1 MLDKDDITKEEFDL
15 YRNVQM
21 SGEYN
26 MITQA
31 SDAMEAADLDKE
43 TYWTI
48 IKNYSYLRQKFTK
61 KNVREAKEFLESVG
75 FTLQEETEGDR
86 NHMIW
91 HKKPTNLFR
100 AAVCCLEYG
109 NKPRSKDLLNDYVV
123 TNWHNLVPL
132 MSTQTTK
139 GENYFEHIP
148 DWKHNASY
156 WSLTSVGYEKYKE
169 AAKFFGKSVLP
180 YIEIKPEQKTDD
192 GLQKELIRIMANL
205 TPEERLEKIEQE
217 EDKILAGKIPTDTVF
232 VLPKEMIPIIR
243 DFAKNSDNV
252 VIDQIGKID
261 KKQVKECYSYCS
273 NVLNRRFHIGKT
285 GIFDLNIQD
294 FYNTY
299 KIVFLRGF
307 NESTLHK
314 IFNEVCYYL
323 IEKLEEKMDS
333 ETSKYWKNKLNVNP
347 EELDDFNE
355 STLKNAL
362 NLLKENGYC
371 YRLNEERG
379 VREITNKILEAME
392 QGTLDYETVA
402 RAGLAYLSEDQ
413 VEDMARSN
421 DWMFLFEDEADDE
434 DDDELEDDLD

>member
-1 MLDKDDITKEEFDL
+1 MIDKDDITEEEFDL
-15 YRNVQM
+15 YKNVQM

-31 SDAMEAADLDKE
+31 SDAAEAADLDKE

-48 IKNYSYLRQKFTK
+48 LKNYGYLRQKFTK

-75 FTLQEETEGDR
+75 FTLQEETKGDR

-91 HKKPTNLFR
+91 RNKPTNLFW
-100 AAVCCLEYG
+100 AAVSCLEHR
-109 NKPRSKDLLNDYVV
+109 NLARSKDLLNDGVV

-132 MSTQTTK
+132 MNTYTNDDK
-139 GENYFEHIP
+139 PYFKNDA

-156 WSLTSVGYEKYKE
+156 WSLTRIGYEKYKE
-169 AAKFFGKSVLP
+169 AAEFFGRSVLP
-180 YIEIKPEQKTDD
+180 YIAIEEPKPEQKTDD

-243 DFAKNSDNV
+243 GFAKDGDNV
-252 VIDQIGKID
+252 VTDNIGKID

-323 IEKLEEKMDS
+323 IEKLEEKLDS
-333 ETSKYWKNKLNVNP
+333 ETSKYWKDKLNINP

-362 NLLKENGYC
+362 NLLKENG

-421 DWMFLFEDEADDE
+421 DWMFLFEDEDE
-434 DDDELEDDLD
+434 EEDELEDDLG